1 MDTQTERLPALITRA
16 AKALAEATTSAE
28 ILDAKDAAQVAFATA
43 KAQATFLKKKKAHDE
58 VISACQRVMADAL
71 FIESQAQCRLA
82 DEYDAAQERGEI
94 RSKPDLSDEPWLA
107 EGISRRTWFNRKRS
121 CTITNS
127 PRASAKDIGLDTG
140 DVCRA
145 RKVRD
150 AEKIKPG
157 IVRDTL
163 EAALK
168 AGKDPTH
175 AGVARAV
182 NEIATRSRKK
192 RESKR
197 GRVTPTLDKAREIV
211 RDKLDA
217 NEPIS
222 PHKLQAEHGVS
233 HVTFDMAIT
242 AELARKEALEEK
254 SALDP
259 SWMSKTAQE
268 KLEAAIRQHKRQ
280 LDVDFE
286 QRVQAEVQSRIE
298 ATILPHYNEK
308 YDLYLSVIKAR
319 KGILDRASYRK
330 ILAALHPDRQLDPA
344 LKKKAEDAFNL
355 FTKIEKLVLDEKESP
370 TGDVPLPKTY
380 ADLMARRKTTGKR
393 GNGAVRQR
401 G

>member
-16 AKALAEATTSAE
+16 AKALANATTAAE
-28 ILDAKDAAQVAFATA
+28 ILDAQAAAVAAFTIA
-43 KAQATFLKKKKAHDE
+43 KAQARFYKIKEAHDE
-58 VISACQRVMADAL
+58 VVAACQRAMADAL
-71 FIESQAQCRLA
+71 LIESQAQCRLA
-82 DEYDAAQERGEI
+82 DEYDAAQERGEVAKSGELGG
-94 RSKPDLSDEPWLA
+94 RGKTGFSKNP
-107 EGISRRTWFNRKRS
+107 KREFL
-121 CTITNS
+121 NS
-127 PRASAKDIGLDTG
+127 TADIGLTNKKVFD
-140 DVCRA
+140 A

-150 AEKIKPG
+150 AEKAKPG

-182 NEIATRSRKK
+182 SEIAPRSRK

-211 RDKLDA
+211 RNKLDA

-222 PHKLQAEHGVS
+222 PHKLQDEHGVS